1 MEEMAVSKNFEGMVS
16 KPFNFSNRMEEGEH
30 CGDIDKLNRV
40 YLVIYT
46 LLYFHTGDT
55 NVPFLDLDEDI

>member
-1 MEEMAVSKNFEGMVS
+1 MGASKKFEGMAS
-16 KPFNFSNRMEEGEH
+16 KPFNFLNRMEEGDN

-46 LLYFHTGDT
+46 LVYFHTGDT
-55 NVPFLDLDEDI
+55 NVTFLDLDEDI